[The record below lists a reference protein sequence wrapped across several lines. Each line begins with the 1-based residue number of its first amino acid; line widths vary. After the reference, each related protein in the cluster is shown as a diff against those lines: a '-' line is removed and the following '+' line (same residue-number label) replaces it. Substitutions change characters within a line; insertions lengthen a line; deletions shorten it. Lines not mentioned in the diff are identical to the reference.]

1 MDNNKID
8 KFTFYELYADIL
20 QGLDDTSA
28 GKLVSYIC
36 EFEFADTK
44 PTDNEM
50 TDKENFYWSNLSDML
65 EEVKE
70 TECAGKKPKKYN
82 LQSEHFTFYDT
93 YYKAMKLMNMKKRG
107 TFIKAIC
114 AYMFGRE
121 ELKFEDKTIQGYF
134 NLCKRKMDLSK
145 KRKNSASR
153 GKGLRSS
160 ISAGKDEQRTI
171 EVEEQQP
178 VPSTEEQ
185 NASTRRE
192 ELTYSDFRKAYPDIQ
207 GKLFGMAE
215 RYITALDWTKVAA
228 KVESDEELRKERD
241 IFYLVKTYS
250 RKYAQKG

>member
-1 MDNNKID
+1 
-8 KFTFYELYADIL
+8 
-20 QGLDDTSA
+20 
-28 GKLVSYIC
+28 
-36 EFEFADTK
+36 
-44 PTDNEM
+44 
-50 TDKENFYWSNLSDML
+50 
-65 EEVKE
+65 
-70 TECAGKKPKKYN
+70 
-82 LQSEHFTFYDT
+82 
-93 YYKAMKLMNMKKRG
+93 
-107 TFIKAIC
+107 
-114 AYMFGRE
+114 
-121 ELKFEDKTIQGYF
+121 
-134 NLCKRKMDLSK
+134 MDLSK

-207 GKLFGMAE
+207 GNLFGMAE